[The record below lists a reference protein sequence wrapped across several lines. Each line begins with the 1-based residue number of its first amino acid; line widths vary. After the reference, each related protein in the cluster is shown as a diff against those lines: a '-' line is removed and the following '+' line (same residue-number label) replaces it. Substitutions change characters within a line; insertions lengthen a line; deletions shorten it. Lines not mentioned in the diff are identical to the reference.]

1 MTPLYKRHPM
11 VTGAIGLAVLV
22 ALVFGAFHVEDLPL
36 IGGGTGYAAAFR
48 DASGLVPGNE
58 VRVAGVKVGK
68 VTAVTL
74 RRDGREHQATYVRVE
89 FRVDDDSVRLGTATA
104 ATIRIKT
111 VLGQKYLALAPAG
124 GGRLAA
130 GAQIPLDRTAS
141 PFDVMQA
148 VNGLADTLQHIDTD
162 QLAQAFTVLSQ
173 AFADTPASVR
183 TSFAGL
189 SRVSQSIADRDGELR
204 DLLTHARGVSG
215 VLAERDTEFQKL
227 VADGSQLLTEVIARR
242 DAIHNLLVTSNQLA
256 VQISG
261 LVADNRNQLGPALAQ
276 LRGVVAN
283 LQQNRDNLSA
293 TVQNMAPFINAFTN
307 VLGSGR
313 WFDSYLAGLLQP
325 YQPKVGGR

>member
-11 VTGAIGLAVLV
+11 VTGAVGLAVLV
-22 ALVFGAFHVEDLPL
+22 ALVFGAFHIDDLPL

-48 DASGLVPGNE
+48 DGSGLTPGNE

-74 RRDGREHQATYVRVE
+74 RRDSATYVRVE
-89 FRVDDDSVRLGTATA
+89 FRVDDGSVRLGTTTG

-124 GGRLAA
+124 PGKLAK
-130 GAQIPLDRTAS
+130 GAQIPLTRTAS
-141 PFDVMQA
+141 PFDVIQA
-148 VNGLADTLQHIDTD
+148 VNGLADTLQQIDTG

-173 AFADTPASVR
+173 TFADTPASVR
-183 TSFAGL
+183 SSFAGL
-189 SRVSQSIADRDGELR
+189 AQVSQSIASRDGELR
-204 DLLTHARGVSG
+204 DLLSHARGVSS

-242 DAIHNLLVTSNQLA
+242 DAIHNLLVTSSQLA
-256 VQISG
+256 IQISG
-261 LVADNRNQLGPALAQ
+261 LVADNRNQLGPALAN

-283 LQQNRDNLSA
+283 LQQNRDNLAA
-293 TVQNMAPFINAFTN
+293 TVQNMAPFITAFTN

>member
-1 MTPLYKRHPM
+1 MMPYYKRHPA
-11 VTGAIGLAVLV
+11 VTGAVGLAVLV
-22 ALVFGAFHVEDLPL
+22 ALVFGAFHLEDLPL
-36 IGGGTGYAAAFR
+36 VGGGTGYAAAFR
-48 DASGLVPGNE
+48 DASGLAAGNE

-74 RRDGREHQATYVRVE
+74 RRDGGPMYVRVE
-89 FRVDDDSVRLGTATA
+89 FRVGDDSVHLGSQTA

-124 GGRLAA
+124 GGRLAP
-130 GAQIPLDRTAS
+130 GALIPADRTAS

-148 VNGLADTLQHIDTD
+148 VNGLADTLQQIDTG

-173 AFADTPASVR
+173 TFAATPASVR

-189 SRVSQSIADRDGELR
+189 SQVSQSIAARDGELR

-242 DAIHNLLVTSNQLA
+242 DAIHNLLVSSSQLA
-256 VQISG
+256 TQISG

-276 LRGVVAN
+276 LREVVAD
-283 LQQNRDNLSA
+283 LQRNRDNLAA
-293 TVQNMAPFINAFTN
+293 TVQNLAPFINAFTN

-325 YQPKVGGR
+325 YQPSVGGR